1 MAQVKKMEL
10 DLELPPAGSEGG
22 GLRRFNSAPL
32 IHGLSDNSQVFQPH
46 VLRTR
51 WNSTTVV
58 NRHSMVSTGELI
70 SSSTICIPSS
80 RLHQIRREEGVDLM
94 NREAAHEREVQT
106 AMQIS
111 QSWEESLSLS
121 DNDLDKSEKSSSPKR
136 IDFIPISPAPS
147 PTRGI
152 GKQCFSPSLQMFVCS
167 NGLPPS
173 PTPSPIR
180 RFSKR
185 SQSPINCIRPS
196 ALGPIKRKGKME
208 TESQPK
214 RLFQGITNMLSPD
227 VTHLSDLSSCLSSDA
242 LDGSSSSVRLSSDS
256 LAKGAVAEAP
266 VARSKPPSS

>member
-1 MAQVKKMEL
+1 MAQAEKMEL

-22 GLRRFNSAPL
+22 GLRRSNSAPL

-51 WNSTTVV
+51 RNSTTVV
-58 NRHSMVSTGELI
+58 NRHSMLI
-70 SSSTICIPSS
+70 SSSTIRIPSS

-94 NREAAHEREVQT
+94 NREAAHEREVQA

-136 IDFIPISPAPS
+136 IDFIPVSPAPS

-152 GKQCFSPSLQMFVCS
+152 GKQCFSPSLQMFVSS

-173 PTPSPIR
+173 PIPSPTR
-180 RFSKR
+180 RFSNRR

-196 ALGPIKRKGKME
+196 ALGPIKRKGEME

-214 RLFQGITNMLSPD
+214 RLFQGTTNMLSPD
-227 VTHLSDLSSCLSSDA
+227 ATHLSDLSS
-242 LDGSSSSVRLSSDS
+242 
-256 LAKGAVAEAP
+256 
-266 VARSKPPSS
+266 